1 MKLMNSVNTWYRTL
15 NNTRKCGHIHDSNG
29 IRICDLKVRA
39 EQTWKSAITMVG
51 GTENVT
57 AKKKKS
63 KKGNLEN
70 TSGPEKLGQGYVRI
84 ISN

>member
-1 MKLMNSVNTWYRTL
+1 
-15 NNTRKCGHIHDSNG
+15 
-29 IRICDLKVRA
+29 
-39 EQTWKSAITMVG
+39 MVG